1 MALIKCPECE
11 LQVSDKAISCPHC
24 GYPLDKST
32 VRKNTRNAKKRMRL
46 PNGFGSITEVKNKN
60 LRNPFLARVCVGRD
74 ELGNFILK
82 SLKPKSYFPTY
93 NDAYAALVDYNR
105 NPYDLDDDITV
116 QQLYDRWT
124 EEYFE
129 EVSDA
134 YQRTR
139 TSCWAYCSSIYN
151 MRAKDLR
158 ARHIKGCMEEGFRIE
173 DRGKK
178 KGQQVFA
185 TAGTKARMK
194 SMFNL
199 MLDYA
204 LEYEIVEKNYA
215 RTFEISDDIVKEKEE
230 AKVPHI
236 IFTEDEMKVLWENV
250 GKVQFVDW
258 ILMQCYMGWRPQ
270 ELATLRLDEINLEQW
285 YMQAGMKTPAGK
297 QRIVPIHTKVR
308 DLLKKNYDFA
318 LSIGSEYL
326 LNDKGQT
333 YAGSWKLTYD
343 KYSNRF
349 AKVIAQLQLNPKHR
363 AHDPR
368 ITFITRCK
376 KAGVDEYALKEMV
389 GHSIQDITESVY
401 TVRDVEWLR
410 NDIEKMQ

>member
-1 MALIKCPECE
+1 MF
-11 LQVSDKAISCPHC
+11 V
-24 GYPLDKST
+24 LD
-32 VRKNTRNAKKRMRL
+32 
-46 PNGFGSITEVKNKN
+46 GDEFGK
-60 LRNPFLARVCVGRD
+60 
-74 ELGNFILK
+74 FILK
-82 SLKPKSYFPTY
+82 PLKPQSYFPTY
-93 NDAYAALVDYNR
+93 NDAYTALVDYNR

-129 EVSDA
+129 NVSDA
-134 YQRTR
+134 YQRTI

-178 KGQQVFA
+178 KGQQIFP
-185 TAGTKARMK
+185 TAGTKSRMK

-258 ILMQCYMGWRPQ
+258 ILMQCYMAWRPRTS
-270 ELATLRLDEINLEQW
+270 TLRLKEIIWSN
-285 YMQAGMKTPAGK
+285 GTC
-297 QRIVPIHTKVR
+297 
-308 DLLKKNYDFA
+308 
-318 LSIGSEYL
+318 
-326 LNDKGQT
+326 
-333 YAGSWKLTYD
+333 KL
-343 KYSNRF
+343 
-349 AKVIAQLQLNPKHR
+349 V
-363 AHDPR
+363 
-368 ITFITRCK
+368 
-376 KAGVDEYALKEMV
+376 
-389 GHSIQDITESVY
+389 
-401 TVRDVEWLR
+401 
-410 NDIEKMQ
+410 